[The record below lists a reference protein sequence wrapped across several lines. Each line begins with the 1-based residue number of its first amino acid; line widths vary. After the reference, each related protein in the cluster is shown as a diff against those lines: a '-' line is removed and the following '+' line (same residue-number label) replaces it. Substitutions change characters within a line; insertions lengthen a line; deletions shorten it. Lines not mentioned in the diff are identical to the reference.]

1 MACIVT
7 LPCYQGRG
15 FGRFLIEFSYALS
28 NREGLIGSPER
39 PLSDLGKVAYHN
51 YWLYKIFDFF
61 SERYKSEDDCKD
73 KISLNG
79 LDFNL
84 KIF

>member
-28 NREGLIGSPER
+28 KREGLIGSPER
-39 PLSDLGKVAYHN
+39 PLSDLGKFAYHN

-61 SERYKSEDDCKD
+61 CERYINEDDDFKD
-73 KISLNG
+73 KISLIG
-79 LDFNL
+79 LLF
-84 KIF
+84 